1 LAATKKG
8 WRQKQPRPQALANLS
23 TALCSRI
30 LTAMAGTPNSS
41 GFPWRPAVLGPLA
54 VTLFALAMYFY
65 NNLQPE
71 IGLTLLGFAFA
82 APMVWIVLAARD
94 AEDAESPVRQFVP
107 RLTTVLVLG
116 SAFLGFVM
124 RARYPRITVIEA
136 AFIVFYIAAGAFA
149 LRIFSNKPRR
159 PTLTALSGG
168 NQTPRLRREARRGK

>member
-1 LAATKKG
+1 VG
-8 WRQKQPRPQALANLS
+8 SDFLANLS
-23 TALCSRI
+23 GQPCARI
-30 LTAMAGTPNSS
+30 LTSMARSTNRD

-71 IGLTLLGFAFA
+71 LGLMLLGFAFT
-82 APMVWIVLAARD
+82 APMIWVVLAARD
-94 AEDAESPVRQFVP
+94 AEDAESPVRQFIP

-124 RARYPRITVIEA
+124 HDRYPLITAIEA
-136 AFIVFYIAAGAFA
+136 AFIVFYVAAGALA
-149 LRIFSNKPRR
+149 LRIFNSKPKR

-168 NQTPRLRREARRGK
+168 NQTPRQRREARRGK